1 MSALIAALSGSACA
15 ALLWLLARWALAI
28 RSAADVPDVLPWP
41 YRAVLRVAGTWAPS
55 LAGLWPARWL
65 AAESQA
71 LARLGWPGVQDAAQW
86 LTGRLLLGLCVALG
100 SGALAFALTEATGW
114 RLLSVA
120 GGMLAGQSLLP
131 AWRRRRLT
139 ARELQVLKD
148 LPSYLD
154 VLTLCVESGASLSTA
169 MRMALENAPA
179 SPLRSL
185 FEEVLN
191 GIRSG
196 ETRVEAL
203 ERVGQRAGIECF
215 STLVS
220 ALVQGE
226 GQGVSL
232 GRLLRIQSE
241 QRSAERFSR
250 AERLAMQAPVKLLG
264 PLILCI
270 FPCTFIVIG
279 VPVVARLLEA
289 NP

>member
-1 MSALIAALSGSACA
+1 MSTLIAVLCALVCA
-15 ALLWLLARWALAI
+15 ALPWLMGRWVLAI
-28 RSAADVPDVLPWP
+28 CRAEKSPGFMPWP
-41 YRAVLRVAGTWAPS
+41 YRAALRVAATLAP
-55 LAGLWPARWL
+55 AFETLWPPGL
-65 AAESQA
+65 LSAEAKA
-71 LARLGWPGVQDAAQW
+71 LARLGGQTVQGAAQW
-86 LTGRLLLGLCVALG
+86 LTARLLLGLGTALC
-100 SGALAFALTEATGW
+100 SGAAGLVLTEATTW
-114 RLLSVA
+114 HLLAVA
-120 GGMLAGQSLLP
+120 AGFLMGQSLLP
-131 AWRRRRLT
+131 AWRRRLLKS
-139 ARELQVLKD
+139 RELQVLKD

-154 VLTLCVESGASLSTA
+154 VLTLCVESGASRATA
-169 MRMALENAPA
+169 MRMALDNAPA

-185 FEEVLN
+185 FEEVLQ

-279 VPVVARLLEA
+279 VPVVARLMEV